1 MADQQDR
8 TQLDKYT
15 NVKIPSGI
23 KVGIRL
29 YFIDLID
36 VMIIGGTM
44 VLLSQIQQQLA
55 LPIWAIVLMYLSGF
69 SLSLFAVLKMPYN
82 PLELNWK
89 VVLYAALYR
98 RDRFYPLNG
107 QTSRNGRKGRDI

>member
-1 MADQQDR
+1 MANQQDR
-8 TQLDKYT
+8 TQLDKYA

-36 VMIIGGTM
+36 VMVIGGTM
-44 VLLSQIQQQLA
+44 VLLSQIQQQLP
-55 LPIWAIVLMYLSGF
+55 LPIWAIVLMYISGF
-69 SLSLFAVLKMPYN
+69 LLALFAVLKMPYN
-82 PLELNWK
+82 PMELNWK

-107 QTSRNGRKGRDI
+107 QSRRVDRRRRDV